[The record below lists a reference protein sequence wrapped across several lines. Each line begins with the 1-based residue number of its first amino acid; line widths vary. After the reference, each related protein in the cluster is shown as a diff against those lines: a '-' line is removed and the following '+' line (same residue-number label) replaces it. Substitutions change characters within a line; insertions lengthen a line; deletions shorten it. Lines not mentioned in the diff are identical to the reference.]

1 MQPLTNDQ
9 VTALTQRGG
18 GAAAKRFNQ
27 LIHKVSTN
35 IASAAEKR
43 QVLSLKASIDQ
54 LIGRVDDEVMRLT
67 QLKKEN
73 KTISFTSPVVEG
85 DTVAVVPSP
94 RDRDAWYRNKDAG
107 AADVVIT
114 ADEMLWVMR
123 QPKEM
128 RQDIMRSVHI
138 AFKALDG
145 EMVLT

>member
-1 MQPLTNDQ
+1 M
-9 VTALTQRGG
+9 
-18 GAAAKRFNQ
+18 
-27 LIHKVSTN
+27 
-35 IASAAEKR
+35 
-43 QVLSLKASIDQ
+43 
-54 LIGRVDDEVMRLT
+54 
-67 QLKKEN
+67 
-73 KTISFTSPVVEG
+73 
-85 DTVAVVPSP
+85 AVVPSP
-94 RDRDAWYRNKDAG
+94 RDREAWYRNKDAG

>member
-1 MQPLTNDQ
+1 MEILTHEQ
-9 VTALTQRGG
+9 VIALTQRGG

-27 LIHKVSTN
+27 LVHKISNNT
-35 IASAAEKR
+35 ATTSERR
-43 QVLSLKASIDQ
+43 QILTLKSGIDQ

-67 QLKKEN
+67 ELKKQN

-94 RDRDAWYRNKDAG
+94 RDREIWDRNKDAL

-114 ADEMLWVMR
+114 ADEMLWIMR
-123 QPKEM
+123 QPKER
-128 RQDIMRSVHI
+128 RQDIMRAVHVT
-138 AFKALDG
+138 FKALDG

>member
-1 MQPLTNDQ
+1 MEILTHEQ
-9 VTALTQRGG
+9 VTALTHRGG

-27 LIHKVSTN
+27 LVHKISNNT
-35 IASAAEKR
+35 ATTSEKS
-43 QVLSLKASIDQ
+43 QVVTLKASIDQ

-67 QLKKEN
+67 ELKKLN

-94 RDRDAWYRNKDAG
+94 RDREIWDRNNDSI

-114 ADEMLWVMR
+114 ADEMLWIMR
-123 QPKEM
+123 QPKER
-128 RQDIMRSVHI
+128 RQDIMRAVHTT
-138 AFKALDG
+138 FKALDG